1 MTSLS
6 SKPILNKKFFTQR
19 TPTITLKKRTVALT
33 DGEICKS
40 LLFLHIFGQ
49 KYKAACCVHILHM
62 ITSVSW
68 TNFTLI
74 SVYGE
79 RENTENVT
87 KAKIFGLDECDV
99 DHRHC
104 QQTLS
109 TGRTYR
115 CGALS
120 AAKQEPQT
128 APVKLAVAGF
138 DLHCVMKGKT
148 IDRAG
153 ALLTPASSKHYY
165 PVSAE
170 NFVPPEDY
178 TAINLSPDHIQDD
191 QLSPLTDE
199 ELSKNGSKIK
209 VEVDMGYALQ
219 PSLHLLLTS
228 PSVFSRLCV
237 ILKDLKLACN
247 IIAEVFKVN
256 SANLG
261 PIIPLTDYQSAMA
274 SDYNVTKLYY
284 NQRNESAANGL
295 SLSRDRM
302 SMSYLSTELSLQESL
317 ILVDTTPI
325 TGFAI
330 DGVDKALK
338 KLKQLLETREM
349 KEASQGHMF
358 PTVNELLSFD
368 LEFGVPTICS
378 YETEN

>member
-1 MTSLS
+1 MFPTLQLLCSFTSRQQ
-6 SKPILNKKFFTQR
+6 SKPF
-19 TPTITLKKRTVALT
+19 LT
-33 DGEICKS
+33 
-40 LLFLHIFGQ
+40 
-49 KYKAACCVHILHM
+49 
-62 ITSVSW
+62 
-68 TNFTLI
+68 
-74 SVYGE
+74 
-79 RENTENVT
+79 
-87 KAKIFGLDECDV
+87 
-99 DHRHC
+99 
-104 QQTLS
+104 
-109 TGRTYR
+109 
-115 CGALS
+115 
-120 AAKQEPQT
+120 
-128 APVKLAVAGF
+128 
-138 DLHCVMKGKT
+138 
-148 IDRAG
+148 
-153 ALLTPASSKHYY
+153 
-165 PVSAE
+165 
-170 NFVPPEDY
+170 
-178 TAINLSPDHIQDD
+178 
-191 QLSPLTDE
+191 
-199 ELSKNGSKIK
+199 

-237 ILKDLKLACN
+237 ILKDLKLACH

-261 PIIPLTDYQSAMA
+261 SIIPLTDYQSAMA

-330 DGVDKALK
+330 DGVDKVLVYAEGPANSQFQRLWQAVMHIKENQGNVMYNSDLAFDDRLYTPFLVFACGFMVITLKERLEDTLSRPKIFSEGAVPLPACRALK

-349 KEASQGHMF
+349 KDASQGHMF

-368 LEFGVPTICS
+368 LEFGVPTMCS